1 MNKITL
7 QKKDLTLIITDFD
20 DTIFS
25 RKEQLESDEN
35 LVKYRGEEG
44 NNYIMNIL

>member
-1 MNKITL
+1 MIYFRKL
-7 QKKDLTLIITDFD
+7 KSKAKSLPKKNIDLIIVDFD

-35 LVKYRGEEG
+35 LVKFR
-44 NNYIMNIL
+44 

>member
-1 MNKITL
+1 MIYLRKLKNKIKSL
-7 QKKDLTLIITDFD
+7 SKKNIDLIIVDFD

-35 LVKYRGEEG
+35 LVKFR
-44 NNYIMNIL
+44 

>member
-1 MNKITL
+1 MTYLKKLKSKAKHL
-7 QKKDLTLIITDFD
+7 QKKGIDLIVVDFD

-35 LVKYRGEEG
+35 LIKLR
-44 NNYIMNIL
+44 

>member
-1 MNKITL
+1 MKRLKSLI
-7 QKKDLTLIITDFD
+7 KKLHKRNTNLIVVDFD

-35 LVKYRGEEG
+35 LVKLR
-44 NNYIMNIL
+44 

>member
-1 MNKITL
+1 MTNSQLKKLKIKARNL
-7 QKKDLTLIITDFD
+7 QKKDINLIVADFD

-35 LVKYRGEEG
+35 LVKFR
-44 NNYIMNIL
+44 